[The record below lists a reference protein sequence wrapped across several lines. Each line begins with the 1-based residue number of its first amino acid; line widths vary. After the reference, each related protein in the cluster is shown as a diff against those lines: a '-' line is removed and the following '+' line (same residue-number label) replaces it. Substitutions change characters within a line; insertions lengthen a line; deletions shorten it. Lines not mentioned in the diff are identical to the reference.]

1 MGGRIHIIDFRAIF
15 NDTESKGK
23 SLTYGLPFG
32 RKFLFV
38 PQNVRHAR
46 MNISI
51 VAETLFTL
59 WGFPVTNTLILTL
72 IISLSLMVFSTLF
85 FKKLSTIPGKF
96 QSAVEAVFEALWGM
110 VMDVAGDDRLAR
122 KFFPLVATIFF
133 FVLFSN
139 WIELIPG
146 LGTVGL
152 REGHGVI
159 PFLRSS
165 SADLNM
171 TLAISLISVFTV
183 QFMGIATIGVVKYA
197 KKFLVSPLQ
206 KPYGVGTFMGLLELM
221 GEATRVVS
229 FSFRLFGNIFAG
241 EVLLIVILNLVPYFL
256 PLPFLFLEL
265 FVGVVQ
271 AAVFSIFPLVFL
283 KMATLEP
290 EHAH

>member
-1 MGGRIHIIDFRAIF
+1 
-15 NDTESKGK
+15 
-23 SLTYGLPFG
+23 
-32 RKFLFV
+32 
-38 PQNVRHAR
+38 

-51 VAETLFTL
+51 AAEKLFEA
-59 WGFPVTNTLILTL
+59 WGFPVTNAFLLTL
-72 IISLSLMVFSTLF
+72 LISASLMLFSVVFF
-85 FKKLSTIPGKF
+85 GKLRLVPGKL
-96 QSAVEAVFEALWGM
+96 QSAIEFVFEFLWST
-110 VMDVAGDDRLAR
+110 VSDVAESPKLAK

-146 LGTVGL
+146 LGTVGI

-171 TLAISLISVFTV
+171 TLAISFISVFSV
-183 QFMGIATIGVVKYA
+183 QFFGIAAIGIVKYGQ
-197 KKFLVSPLQ
+197 KFLVSPFR

-221 GEATRVVS
+221 SEATRLIS

-241 EVLLIVILNLVPYFL
+241 EVLLIVILNLVPFFL

-271 AAVFSIFPLVFL
+271 AGVFSILTLVFL

>member
-1 MGGRIHIIDFRAIF
+1 
-15 NDTESKGK
+15 
-23 SLTYGLPFG
+23 
-32 RKFLFV
+32 
-38 PQNVRHAR
+38 
-46 MNISI
+46 
-51 VAETLFTL
+51 
-59 WGFPVTNTLILTL
+59 
-72 IISLSLMVFSTLF
+72 MVFSGLF
-85 FKKLSTIPGKF
+85 FKKLSIVPGKL
-96 QSAVEAVFEALWGM
+96 QSGVEAIFEGLWN
-110 VMDVAGDDRLAR
+110 VVVDVAGNERLAR

-139 WIELIPG
+139 WVELIPG
-146 LGTVGL
+146 LGTVGIQH
-152 REGHGVI
+152 GHEII

-171 TLAISLISVFTV
+171 TLAISLVAVFTV

-197 KKFLVSPLQ
+197 QKFLVSPLQ

-221 GEATRVVS
+221 GEVTRIVS

-241 EVLLIVILNLVPYFL
+241 EVLLIVILNLVPYIV

-271 AAVFSIFPLVFL
+271 AAVFSILTLVFL